1 MEVEMSH
8 RLMGLLYW
16 LLKCRARKDHKD
28 SDHMGMIA

>member
-1 MEVEMSH
+1 MEVEMSY
-8 RLMGLLYW
+8 RLTDLLCW